1 MISSATIE
9 DIIDKIQILSIVS
22 PTWPEDLIT
31 NNLKFLWAFCVY
43 RLGILEFSNLEFLA
57 KTKIPKSKIPYRD
70 PPKGL
75 GDDIVGNSR
84 IPSTWIPKTW
94 IP

>member
-31 NNLKFLWAFCVY
+31 NNLKFP
-43 RLGILEFSNLEFLA
+43 NLEFLML
-57 KTKIPKSKIPYRD
+57 KISQNTKHR
-70 PPKGL
+70 
-75 GDDIVGNSR
+75 
-84 IPSTWIPKTW
+84 
-94 IP
+94 

>member
-31 NNLKFLWAFCVY
+31 NNLKFLGAFCVY
-43 RLGILEFSNLEFLA
+43 RLGILEFLRL
-57 KTKIPKSKIPYRD
+57 KIPQILA
-70 PPKGL
+70 GF
-75 GDDIVGNSR
+75 
-84 IPSTWIPKTW
+84 
-94 IP
+94 